1 MTTTTAEF
9 TGRQV
14 DLRKILP
21 YLLSIVVL
29 PGAVTAGIAVGT
41 QSVVAAFD
49 WLSLIVVFVL
59 VAAAPYIVSGGKLY
73 ISEKIRPMGTR
84 VAGE

>member
-73 ISEKIRPMGTR
+73 ISEKIQPMGTR